1 MNYVW
6 KGVKKM
12 KEICWKI
19 TVVEHCIFKDV
30 GRGQTFY
37 GAHNQKNADFPE
49 DQPGN
54 VTILQGG

>member
-54 VTILQGG
+54 VTIL

>member
-49 DQPGN
+49 DHRDEGFFR
-54 VTILQGG
+54 

>member
-30 GRGQTFY
+30 DLRNPKDVRRFY
-37 GAHNQKNADFPE
+37 RLLALLDMEKTNRAGE
-49 DQPGN
+49 
-54 VTILQGG
+54 